1 MHSFTQRRNSLSG
14 VSKFEA
20 SRKEKKRIFFALVAT
35 IALSVTLFFSLS
47 SAALAQTRVVFGTP
61 GSMANSSLAVFVAK
75 DRGFYKEAGIDAEFI
90 DFKGGAPAVQAL
102 LGGSIQYCIC
112 APEHVVRLRT
122 RNVDGVVAF
131 ALDTRHS
138 YVLLVKDSS
147 AAHKFGDLKGKRVG
161 ITSPGSLTEN
171 LLRVLAKRA
180 GFAIPGDIELI
191 AAGPGAPQR
200 AALDT
205 GRIEAGSFSHVD
217 SFSMIG
223 KGYRVLYD
231 WRTQVVPSLALLS
244 REKIL
249 AENPKIS
256 RAVVQATLRAQRLIL
271 SDKKVAQD
279 ALRKIYPNESEA
291 EIVALA
297 DDLQTRLTHDGIYTP
312 QAFDRLQA
320 DLVEIEPDLK
330 KVDYNV
336 ANPRTY
342 FDKTG
347 P

>member
-1 MHSFTQRRNSLSG
+1 ML
-14 VSKFEA
+14 
-20 SRKEKKRIFFALVAT
+20 FAGLP
-35 IALSVTLFFSLS
+35 
-47 SAALAQTRVVFGTP
+47 SAAQAQTRVVFGTP
-61 GSMANSSLAVFVAK
+61 GSMANSSIALFVAK
-75 DRGFYKEAGIDAEFI
+75 DRGFYKAAGIDAEFI

-112 APEHVVRLRT
+112 APEHVIRLRT

-147 AAHKFGDLKGKRVG
+147 TAHKFGDLKGKRVG

-171 LLRVLAKRA
+171 LMKIQAKRA
-180 GFAIPGDIELI
+180 GLSIPADIELI

-205 GRIEAGSFSHVD
+205 GRIEAGAFSHVD
-217 SFSMIG
+217 AFSMIG

-231 WRTQVVPSLALLS
+231 WRTQVVPSLGLLS

-256 RAVVQATLRAQRLIL
+256 RAIVQATLRAQQLVL
-271 SDKKVAQD
+271 SDKSVALD
-279 ALRKIYPNESEA
+279 ALRKIYPRESEA
-291 EIVALA
+291 QIVALA
-297 DDLQTRLTHDGIYTP
+297 DDLQTRLSRDGIYSR
-312 QAFDRLQA
+312 QAFEQLET
-320 DLVEIEPDLK
+320 DLLEIEPDLK

-342 FDKTG
+342 FDKAG
-347 P
+347 S